1 MASSKKLL
9 PLVLGLSFVLSGS
22 LALAQAKSL
31 SGGDSLKLSDAL
43 DEGLKNSP
51 KIQKSESVVRE
62 SEWKTTETYSG
73 FLPTLTASASY
84 LFDKKYVLTDVF
96 LAGNL
101 LSIEQVIPTSSATLT
116 AQWSLF
122 DGFSSTNRYHG
133 ASSMEQASKDENDWN
148 RFQLEREIAVLFYK
162 ALAAK
167 ELKAVA
173 EQNVKA
179 LEDHLKDVRLFKKVG
194 VSTNFDVLRVEVQ
207 MSEAQSEL
215 LNSIDNVEVTR
226 ARLSEAL
233 GRQED
238 ASEVEGA
245 LPRPKK
251 ELIKVVEKVDLSTR
265 KDLVALKER
274 SEGFKYQEA
283 SAERYWVPKISAFGQ
298 YQYYNNRNDDYEAW
312 DSYRDAYQV
321 GLNMTWNIF
330 DGMSSISKSKQSV
343 EQRYQVEK
351 NLYQAELKAKR
362 DYDLWKRKFLYFCS
376 VYESRLNDISKSEES
391 VRLAREGQKV
401 GSRTN
406 TDVLDAE
413 AELFRAK
420 AGAVNA
426 QMGALEA
433 MANLELSTGQ
443 QMVQYH

>member
-1 MASSKKLL
+1 MA
-9 PLVLGLSFVLSGS
+9 
-22 LALAQAKSL
+22 Q
-31 SGGDSLKLSDAL
+31 SLKLNEAL

-62 SEWKTTETYSG
+62 SEWKKSETYSG
-73 FLPTLTASASY
+73 FLPTLTASANY
-84 LFDKKYVLTDVF
+84 LFDKKFVLADVIIG
-96 LAGNL
+96 GNV
-101 LSIEQVIPTSSATLT
+101 LSIEQVQPTSVAYLT

-122 DGFSSTNRYHG
+122 DGFASTNRYQG
-133 ASSMEQASKDENDWN
+133 ARAMEQASVDEHDWN
-148 RFQLEREIAVLFYK
+148 RFQTEREIAVLFYR

-167 ELKAVA
+167 ELKSVA
-173 EQNVKA
+173 EQNIKA
-179 LEDHLKDVRLFKKVG
+179 IQDHLKDVKLFKKVG

-215 LNSIDNVEVTR
+215 LNAIDNVEVTR
-226 ARLSEAL
+226 GRLSEAL

-238 ASEVEGA
+238 AAEVEGV
-245 LPRPKK
+245 LPRPQK
-251 ELIKVVEKVDLSTR
+251 ELIKIVETVDLSAR
-265 KDLVALKER
+265 KDLVAMRER
-274 SEGFKYQEA
+274 TESYKHQEEA
-283 SAERYWVPKISAFGQ
+283 AGRHWVPRISAFGQ
-298 YQYYNNRNDDYEAW
+298 YQYYNNKNDEYAAW

-321 GLNMTWNIF
+321 GLNLTWNIF
-330 DGMSSISKSKQSV
+330 DGLAARAKSKQSV

-351 NLYQAELKAKR
+351 TLYQAEIKAKR
-362 DYDLWKRKFLYFCS
+362 DFDLWKRKFLYFCT
-376 VYESRLNDISKSEES
+376 VYESRLSDISKSEES

-413 AELFRAK
+413 AELFKAK

>member
-9 PLVLGLSFVLSGS
+9 PLVLGLSFALSGR
-22 LALAQAKSL
+22 LALGQ
-31 SGGDSLKLSDAL
+31 SLKLSDAL
-43 DEGLKNSP
+43 EEGLKNSP

-62 SEWKTTETYSG
+62 SGWKTKETYSG
-73 FLPTLTASASY
+73 FLPTLTASANY
-84 LFDKKYVLTDVF
+84 LFDKKFVLTDVN
-96 LAGNL
+96 LGGNL

-122 DGFSSTNRYHG
+122 DGFSSTNRYQG
-133 ASSMEQASKDENDWN
+133 ASSMEQASKNENEWN
-148 RFQLEREIAVLFYK
+148 RFQTEREIAVLFYK

-167 ELKAVA
+167 ELKGVA

-207 MSEAQSEL
+207 VSEAQSEL
-215 LNSIDNVEVTR
+215 LNAIDNVEVTR
-226 ARLSEAL
+226 GRLSEAL
-233 GRQED
+233 GRQDD
-238 ASEVEGA
+238 AAEVEGA
-245 LPRPKK
+245 LPKPKK
-251 ELIKVVEKVDLSTR
+251 ELIQVVDKVDLSTR
-265 KDLVALKER
+265 KDLVAMKER

-283 SAERYWVPKISAFGQ
+283 AAERYWVPKIAAFGQ
-298 YQYYNNRNDDYEAW
+298 YQYYNNRNDEYDAW

-321 GLNMTWNIF
+321 GLSMTWNIF
-330 DGMSSISKSKQSV
+330 DGMTSISKSKQSV

-351 NLYQAELKAKR
+351 TLYQAELKAKR
-362 DYDLWKRKFLYFCS
+362 DYDVWKRKFLYFCN

-413 AELFRAK
+413 AELFRAR